1 MQAVLDCFTETI
13 VNKLDAKGRVSIPSS
28 FRQVLA
34 GQGTEGVY
42 VLKAVSGEA
51 ALTAFGNVLLSN
63 AREQLRSQNPILS
76 KGYAAR
82 AQAIFGQARRLA
94 FDDEGRVRLP
104 DELIAHIGVRE
115 RVCFV
120 GLNEIFEIWNPE
132 TFEPVQAARLAEAR
146 SIFDAS
152 GGDA

>member
-1 MQAVLDCFTETI
+1 VQAVLDCFTETFI
-13 VNKLDAKGRVSIPSS
+13 NKLDAKGRVSIPSS

-42 VLKAVSGEA
+42 VLKAVSGER
-51 ALTAFGNVLLSN
+51 ALTAFGNTLLSS
-63 AREQLRSQNPILS
+63 AREQLKPHHPILS
-76 KGYAAR
+76 RGYAPR

-104 DELIAHIGVRE
+104 DDLIAHIGAGE

-120 GLNEIFEIWNPE
+120 GLNDIFEIWNPE
-132 TFEPVQAARLAEAR
+132 TFEPVQAARLADAR

-152 GGDA
+152 GGSP